1 MHQDAELT
9 HLPVVPVEVF
19 PKGADRSGRTA
30 RRGRRTRR
38 AREALRPN
46 PVRLVPHVSKDEVT
60 REHGHCEL
68 GWAYDEQ
75 GLGVMRAE
83 ALARWLQEHE
93 SARLGG
99 SAPRLRRH
107 AITMHYDHTRHGAHR
122 GALVHDKV
130 ELRAQVSIH
139 RPMVSSRRAE
149 EPEGW

>member
-1 MHQDAELT
+1 
-9 HLPVVPVEVF
+9 
-19 PKGADRSGRTA
+19 
-30 RRGRRTRR
+30 
-38 AREALRPN
+38 
-46 PVRLVPHVSKDEVT
+46 
-60 REHGHCEL
+60 
-68 GWAYDEQ
+68 
-75 GLGVMRAE
+75 MRAE

-107 AITMHYDHTRHGAHR
+107 AITMHYDDTRHGAHR

-130 ELRAQVSIH
+130 ELWAQVSIH